1 MALYLFLL
9 MLLLPV
15 VEIYILVA
23 IGHATSFWVPFAIV
37 IGSMIIGTTVA
48 RHEGLRVLERI
59 REDMNAR
66 RMPADSIVDAFLIL
80 IAGLLLIFPGVLTD
94 IVGIALLIRP
104 LRSLMKRGATAWMRR
119 HVEVRVAGFG
129 PQFGPNSANSSASGQ
144 DQIIDA
150 RVVNTRVEDAPT
162 GRS

>member
-1 MALYLFLL
+1 MARYLFLL
-9 MLLLPV
+9 MLLIPV

-37 IGSMIIGTTVA
+37 IGSIIAGTTVA
-48 RHEGLRVLERI
+48 RHEGLRVLERM
-59 REDMNAR
+59 RENMQAR
-66 RMPADSIVDAFLIL
+66 RMPADSMVDAFLIL

-104 LRSLMKRGATAWMRR
+104 LRSLMKRGAKAWMRR
-119 HVEVRVAGFG
+119 HVEVHVASFG
-129 PQFGPNSANSSASGQ
+129 APFGTSAARGTVQ

-150 RVVNTRVEDAPT
+150 RVVNTRVEDA
-162 GRS
+162 GRPL

>member
-1 MALYLFLL
+1 MARYLFLL

-37 IGSMIIGTTVA
+37 IGSMILGTTVA

-104 LRSLMKRGATAWMRR
+104 LRSLMKRGAKAWMQR

-129 PQFGPNSANSSASGQ
+129 PQFGATSNHASASGQ

-150 RVVNTRVEDAPT
+150 RVVNTRVEDASNS
-162 GRS
+162 R

>member
-1 MALYLFLL
+1 MVAYLLLL

-37 IGSMIIGTTVA
+37 IGSIIAGTTVA

-59 REDMNAR
+59 REDMQAR

-104 LRSLMKRGATAWMRR
+104 LRSLMKRGAKAWMRR
-119 HVEVRVAGFG
+119 HVEIRVASFG
-129 PQFGPNSANSSASGQ
+129 APFGTSAANSTAQ

-150 RVVNTRVEDAPT
+150 RVVNTRVEDAGQPL
-162 GRS
+162 

>member
-80 IAGLLLIFPGVLTD
+80 IAGMLLIFPGVLTD

-104 LRSLMKRGATAWMRR
+104 LRSLMKRGAKAGCGGMSKFAW
-119 HVEVRVAGFG
+119 RVLAR
-129 PQFGPNSANSSASGQ
+129 SSGQ
-144 DQIIDA
+144 IGEQLCKRAGSDH
-150 RVVNTRVEDAPT
+150 RCPSGEYPR
-162 GRS
+162 

>member
-1 MALYLFLL
+1 MARYLFVL

-37 IGSMIIGTTVA
+37 IGSMILGTTVA
-48 RHEGLRVLERI
+48 RREGLRVLERM
-59 REDMNAR
+59 REDMRAR

-104 LRSLMKRGATAWMRR
+104 LRSLMKRGAKAWMQR
-119 HVEVRVAGFG
+119 HVEVRVASFG
-129 PQFGPNSANSSASGQ
+129 APFGSTPNHGSTSGH

-150 RVVNTRVEDAPT
+150 RVVNTRVEDTST